1 MENRQNRTFIFSK
14 KYFGTPFGYVTDG
27 LFANLPGKR
36 IIRCIGAEGGLT
48 SKNAIAAVLSRTS
61 HSQIV
66 QDDERRYFV
75 EGYHNIVHRWVDG
88 TMAGRTTA
96 AFDPMFWSHHCF
108 VDYVWELFRRRIR
121 NAPADYPLGFTLH
134 PSEGLMNFSNYRY
147 RPNPPI
153 TNREGYSNIY
163 ARLRRYAP
171 APSCQNYC
179 SNSPDLYC
187 DSKRDIC
194 ISTERVHD
202 ERYAEDR
209 TSLCDV
215 GANPSVSEDSTAPM
229 TPLQRIEQAVL
240 QDIPAC
246 TPLKLFEINQ
256 IDPYARGTSIYD
268 V

>member
-1 MENRQNRTFIFSK
+1 
-14 KYFGTPFGYVTDG
+14 
-27 LFANLPGKR
+27 
-36 IIRCIGAEGGLT
+36 
-48 SKNAIAAVLSRTS
+48 
-61 HSQIV
+61 
-66 QDDERRYFV
+66 
-75 EGYHNIVHRWVDG
+75 
-88 TMAGRTTA
+88 MAGRTTA
-96 AFDPMFWSHHCF
+96 AFGPMFWSHHCF

-163 ARLRRYAP
+163 ACLRRYAP

-194 ISTERVHD
+194 ISKERVHD
-202 ERYAEDR
+202 EQYAQDR

-215 GANPSVSEDSTAPM
+215 GASPSVSEDSTAPM

-240 QDIPAC
+240 QDIPTC
-246 TPLKLFEINQ
+246 TPLKLFKINQ